1 MARQFFRAGLATS
14 TRNTYNAAQQRF
26 LKFCS
31 ATKSHPIPATEATLT
46 LFTTHLASINLSYT
60 TIKVYLSAVRH
71 LHASEGYHDHFSL
84 QLTPRLQLVLRGI
97 RKHQSL
103 TLPKR
108 IRLPI
113 TIQIM
118 CKIKKV
124 LFREPRS
131 YNNIMLWAACCLA
144 FFGFMRVGEF
154 TIQNQDSYDKSA
166 HLSFSDISVN
176 SRRQPH
182 LLKVTIKQSKT
193 DPFHQ
198 GVDIY
203 LGATQRPI
211 CPISGILPYL
221 AARGNRAGPL
231 FITEDGRA
239 LTRQTFSVML
249 DSVLEKLHLD
259 TRSFNT
265 HSFRIGAATTAA
277 MAHIPDSQ
285 IMMLGRWQSDAYQRY
300 IKTPPQV
307 LANLSKLLATQS

>member
-14 TRNTYNAAQQRF
+14 TRNTYNSAQQRF

-31 ATKSHPIPATEATLT
+31 ATKSHQIPATEATLT
-46 LFTTHLASINLSYT
+46 LFATHLASINLSYT
-60 TIKVYLSAVRH
+60 TIKLYLSAVRH
-71 LHASEGYHDHFSL
+71 LHVSEGYHEHFNL
-84 QLTPRLQLVLRGI
+84 QLTQRLQLVLWGI

-118 CKIKKV
+118 CSI
-124 LFREPRS
+124 
-131 YNNIMLWAACCLA
+131 N
-144 FFGFMRVGEF
+144 
-154 TIQNQDSYDKSA
+154 
-166 HLSFSDISVN
+166 
-176 SRRQPH
+176 

-193 DPFHQ
+193 DPFCQ

-203 LGATQRPI
+203 LGATQKPI

-221 AARGNRAGPL
+221 AARGNRAGSL

-259 TRSFNT
+259 TKSFNI
-265 HSFRIGAATTAA
+265 HSFLIGAATTAA
-277 MAHIPDSQ
+277 MAHILESQ
-285 IMMLGRWQSDAYQRY
+285 IMMLGCWQSDAYQRN
-300 IKTPPQV
+300 IKMPPQV
-307 LANLSKLLATQS
+307 LANLSKLLVTQS